1 MSTQLISVDVAQ
13 RRLRRLLLAGAVIAT
28 IWVVLPIY
36 FLVVNAWSSQDAVN
50 AFPKA
55 FVPEMNHE
63 SLSFLLGFDGVLSS
77 LVNSLIVAAITMI
90 FSIGLGAPA
99 GYALARYEFRG
110 KGTFRLLILLTRAF
124 PLPLLALPLTVLYI
138 RLGVD
143 DTLVG
148 LALVHTML
156 ALPFAVL
163 ITFSLFS
170 GVPTELEEAAWV
182 FGCTKVQ
189 AFRRVVLPIALPG
202 LAASAIFAF
211 VISWNEVF
219 ASSVLMIQ
227 NRTLTAFLL
236 QNLDVSPMHMKF
248 AGGALLVL
256 PAATFMFLIRKH
268 LFAMWGIS
276 NRLLMANIAIQ
287 NVTKSFG
294 SYDAL
299 KGIGLAVADQEFL
312 VLLGASGCGKSTLL
326 RIIAG
331 LETADVGEVHVGGER
346 IDQLQAKDRRLAM
359 VFQNYAVFPHLTV
372 FENIAFGLRM
382 QKRPQEVVAAKVNQ
396 VARMVHL
403 EALLDRYSG
412 QLSGGQRQRVALARA
427 LAVEPRV
434 MLMDE
439 PLSNLDALLRLEM
452 RAELKSILA
461 ASKTTTI
468 YVTHDQ
474 VEAMSLADR
483 IAVMHQGVIV
493 QCDTPLEIYR
503 NPVNTF
509 VAGFIGN
516 PPMNFI
522 PAHAVQDGIFEAR
535 GLRLQGPLGH
545 RELLLGIRPE
555 DMQVGDAGFT
565 CQADLIEP
573 LGPNVLVTD
582 VQDSAVFRAALS
594 STTTVSKGQSIFLQ
608 PDLER
613 VRWFTPE
620 GQSVESVS

>member
-1 MSTQLISVDVAQ
+1 MSTQLITIGVAQ
-13 RRLRRLLLAGAVIAT
+13 RRLRRLLLVGAAIAT
-28 IWVVLPIY
+28 VWVLLPNY
-36 FLVVNAWSSQDAVN
+36 FLLVNAWSSQEAVN

-55 FVPEMNHE
+55 FAPEMNHE

-77 LVNSLIVAAITMI
+77 LVNSLIVAAITMV

-110 KGTFRLLILLTRAF
+110 KGLFRLLILLTRAF

-276 NRLLMANIAIQ
+276 NR
-287 NVTKSFG
+287 
-294 SYDAL
+294 
-299 KGIGLAVADQEFL
+299 
-312 VLLGASGCGKSTLL
+312 
-326 RIIAG
+326 
-331 LETADVGEVHVGGER
+331 
-346 IDQLQAKDRRLAM
+346 
-359 VFQNYAVFPHLTV
+359 
-372 FENIAFGLRM
+372 
-382 QKRPQEVVAAKVNQ
+382 
-396 VARMVHL
+396 
-403 EALLDRYSG
+403 
-412 QLSGGQRQRVALARA
+412 
-427 LAVEPRV
+427 
-434 MLMDE
+434 
-439 PLSNLDALLRLEM
+439 
-452 RAELKSILA
+452 
-461 ASKTTTI
+461 
-468 YVTHDQ
+468 
-474 VEAMSLADR
+474 
-483 IAVMHQGVIV
+483 
-493 QCDTPLEIYR
+493 
-503 NPVNTF
+503 
-509 VAGFIGN
+509 
-516 PPMNFI
+516 
-522 PAHAVQDGIFEAR
+522 
-535 GLRLQGPLGH
+535 
-545 RELLLGIRPE
+545 
-555 DMQVGDAGFT
+555 
-565 CQADLIEP
+565 
-573 LGPNVLVTD
+573 
-582 VQDSAVFRAALS
+582 
-594 STTTVSKGQSIFLQ
+594 
-608 PDLER
+608 
-613 VRWFTPE
+613 
-620 GQSVESVS
+620 